1 MANEYRE
8 VTQTAANPE
17 TTPEARRQAIVR
29 RNQIEQKIG
38 IYNKPVEVKAQAINS
53 LDPQQTMQAK
63 PLHKDT
69 LSINR
74 KPLSPEKDALKIDYQ
89 AKLEKGGVSPQTAEP
104 ASYDLATGKGAKDS
118 RYVAAAQ
125 QELQRHQLLKSMYQ
139 RVYEKHSVSPEV
151 AASAADQLAR
161 GNGANRSAHVRKA
174 HQQALDNISYA
185 QQIGA
190 RQTRQPLQAVALNS
204 EKSATGQQVPPKR
217 QRTAQ
222 QQAAANQI
230 WAQFSPADNGAYA
243 SIAKDNPALQRL
255 SDQVVAKDAL
265 LAGHA
270 PVDVQKAISL
280 NSSYAQTLEY
290 PRDYARTIVKK
301 AEASPEV
308 KEKRAKE
315 QGESQSSTLK
325 ANPSRKIAQKHQ
337 AQSPIKSMSQQKA
350 KNRDRGM
357 SY

>member
-1 MANEYRE
+1 
-8 VTQTAANPE
+8 
-17 TTPEARRQAIVR
+17 
-29 RNQIEQKIG
+29 
-38 IYNKPVEVKAQAINS
+38 
-53 LDPQQTMQAK
+53 
-63 PLHKDT
+63 
-69 LSINR
+69 
-74 KPLSPEKDALKIDYQ
+74 
-89 AKLEKGGVSPQTAEP
+89 
-104 ASYDLATGKGAKDS
+104 
-118 RYVAAAQ
+118 
-125 QELQRHQLLKSMYQ
+125 
-139 RVYEKHSVSPEV
+139 
-151 AASAADQLAR
+151 
-161 GNGANRSAHVRKA
+161 
-174 HQQALDNISYA
+174 
-185 QQIGA
+185 
-190 RQTRQPLQAVALNS
+190 VALNS
-204 EKSATGQQVPPKR
+204 EKSATGQVQPKR

-230 WAQFSPADNGAYA
+230 WAQFSPGDKGAYA

-315 QGESQSSTLK
+315 QGESQSSALK
-325 ANPSRKIAQKHQ
+325 ANPSRKTAQKHQ

-350 KNRDRGM
+350 KKQARGM